1 MATYTWDVNGD
12 ARAALDTVVREHGVA
27 GLSSSQILVSMLKD
41 LLPDS
46 PRESNVLAAA
56 AEADVAGM
64 LRDRLAH
71 HVSAQAAVTQA
82 AQLLEE
88 RTALAPDACEWA
100 ARQMAEAIGLTVADA
115 DVPPRPAPETV
126 TWPPPPGDQDT
137 LPGRQPPGP
146 SPGPVPPP
154 VPPPGTPPPAGS
166 RAAILAAGAALVCAL
181 SVPLQLVVH
190 GGVPMWYGWFMALSG
205 ATLFTGGVL
214 TLLGG
219 SRRLGAGLIFGAAL
233 AMVPNFIENSVS
245 SGGGGGFVAASVI
258 TTVTAVAAATISIVY
273 LAREIR
279 TGSLRA
285 PLAVAYC
292 LAALGLIVAFI
303 PGDVQYQSGPDWLT
317 VNGLVGAGVHGR
329 FLFAGIVA
337 IVAIIPPAVIPGLLP
352 HGSGAQ
358 AGVIAGWLAIGA
370 AGLVEVTLVAV
381 QPTVRAATA
390 LYAFWAV
397 WGVTVALGIALLASG
412 RARRA
417 VNAPP
422 TVVTGAPE

>member
-1 MATYTWDVNGD
+1 
-12 ARAALDTVVREHGVA
+12 
-27 GLSSSQILVSMLKD
+27 
-41 LLPDS
+41 
-46 PRESNVLAAA
+46 
-56 AEADVAGM
+56 
-64 LRDRLAH
+64 
-71 HVSAQAAVTQA
+71 
-82 AQLLEE
+82 
-88 RTALAPDACEWA
+88 
-100 ARQMAEAIGLTVADA
+100 
-115 DVPPRPAPETV
+115 
-126 TWPPPPGDQDT
+126 
-137 LPGRQPPGP
+137 
-146 SPGPVPPP
+146 
-154 VPPPGTPPPAGS
+154 
-166 RAAILAAGAALVCAL
+166 
-181 SVPLQLVVH
+181 
-190 GGVPMWYGWFMALSG
+190 
-205 ATLFTGGVL
+205 VL